1 MPRKLTVLSE
11 LRWHVPSAARLEE
24 LLRSSLPLGLRS
36 GPPRLSFHRELYCD
50 TPQGDLRRRGVRC
63 CIRFDVEDR
72 RWLALDGRDGAV
84 HCEARVT
91 ELEPPDILFGASEP
105 ARRLRALAD
114 PSRLEP
120 QVELD
125 VDRRL
130 RVAHF
135 PALPLSQFVFA
146 YDSVTVRGGGAT
158 PVFHELVLWRRPWAL
173 LPLAPVAR
181 AVARRYGIA
190 AASVARAERAAG
202 LRHTLEGADQAVP
215 GAGRQAAVL
224 ALAHGRMALCRAGTE
239 LRLPTDDGGGE
250 DACRRAL
257 RRAFGHA
264 EAEVRLLGVVPAAE
278 APPRPAIE
286 VWLARRLR
294 RDLSA
299 APPSGIQ
306 WFPPAEIVAR
316 VGSPV
321 LREPVTLAA
330 LAVAARSELVPE
342 WSAAPLEPPQSA
354 QVPSDDGSR
363 LTLSELRV
371 PQLPARALEAAAP
384 APEQFINAHLSSL
397 EFIARVLALAEDP
410 GTPLD
415 ARLRFLAIV
424 GSNLDH
430 FFMVEVGALKHEVAV
445 GIVDRSPDGLTPAE
459 ELDAIAVR
467 LHPLVARQYRAFRD
481 LAQGDLA
488 AHGIWIRDWSE
499 VAPQEQ
505 GLLDRR
511 FSEEIAPLL
520 TPKALT
526 RAPGHPFPHG
536 GDRRL
541 SLAVTLR
548 DTPGGAVHFAA
559 VELPPAL
566 PRFLPLADGG
576 AILVEAVV
584 RARLAALFPG
594 REVVDAHAF
603 RVTRAGDIQLDE
615 LGTASFLQAV
625 AEEVRRRPWG
635 PVVRLEVERTMPP
648 ALREL
653 LQRELRFEESSL
665 QSALGPS
672 DVYEAPGP
680 LDLGALGELAAWPG
694 HSGSNYADII
704 PRDPFAGE
712 PSVFDA
718 IDRGDVL
725 VHHPY
730 DSFAAS
736 FERFIAEAADD
747 PAVAAI
753 KLTLYRPG
761 GPSAIGETLRRAA
774 AAGKD
779 VSVFVELKAR
789 FDEQLNIGW
798 AQSLEAAGIHV
809 LTGLATLKTHAKI
822 ALVVR
827 RVGEGG
833 RTRRYAHIG
842 SGNYNPDTARM
853 YTDLGVFTADTAIAE
868 DLHRLFNELTGSAR
882 PPQADFRRLLVAPTN
897 MLDRFLAL
905 IAREADHA
913 RRGEGRGARIRA
925 KLNGLA
931 DATIIRA
938 LYRASQAGVA
948 VELVVRGTCMLR
960 PGVPGLSER
969 IRVVSLL
976 GRFLEHGRIYH
987 FANAGEPEYYIGS
1000 ADWRPRNLRR
1010 RVEVITPVRDPAA
1023 RARLDGILERELADA
1038 TAWTLESD
1046 GSYSRRADPPASAP
1060 PRRTGSATK
1069 TPATRI

>member
-1 MPRKLTVLSE
+1 M
-11 LRWHVPSAARLEE
+11 
-24 LLRSSLPLGLRS
+24 
-36 GPPRLSFHRELYCD
+36 
-50 TPQGDLRRRGVRC
+50 
-63 CIRFDVEDR
+63 
-72 RWLALDGRDGAV
+72 
-84 HCEARVT
+84 
-91 ELEPPDILFGASEP
+91 
-105 ARRLRALAD
+105 
-114 PSRLEP
+114 
-120 QVELD
+120 
-125 VDRRL
+125 
-130 RVAHF
+130 
-135 PALPLSQFVFA
+135 
-146 YDSVTVRGGGAT
+146 
-158 PVFHELVLWRRPWAL
+158 
-173 LPLAPVAR
+173 
-181 AVARRYGIA
+181 A

-215 GAGRQAAVL
+215 GAGRQVAVL

-264 EAEVRLLGVVPAAE
+264 EAEVRLLGVVPATE
-278 APPRPAIE
+278 ARPAIE

-299 APPSGIQ
+299 APPGGIQ

-342 WSAAPLEPPQSA
+342 WSAAPLEPPQPA

-481 LAQGDLA
+481 LAQGDA
-488 AHGIWIRDWSE
+488 C
-499 VAPQEQ
+499 
-505 GLLDRR
+505 
-511 FSEEIAPLL
+511 
-520 TPKALT
+520 
-526 RAPGHPFPHG
+526 
-536 GDRRL
+536 
-541 SLAVTLR
+541 
-548 DTPGGAVHFAA
+548 
-559 VELPPAL
+559 
-566 PRFLPLADGG
+566 
-576 AILVEAVV
+576 
-584 RARLAALFPG
+584 
-594 REVVDAHAF
+594 
-603 RVTRAGDIQLDE
+603 RVTRAGDSQLDE

-761 GPSAIGETLRRAA
+761 GPSAIGEALRRAA
-774 AAGKD
+774 GAGKD
-779 VSVFVELKAR
+779 LSAFAEMA
-789 FDEQLNIGW
+789 GW
-798 AQSLEAAGIHV
+798 MHQ
-809 LTGLATLKTHAKI
+809 
-822 ALVVR
+822 R
-827 RVGEGG
+827 RNVG
-833 RTRRYAHIG
+833 RST
-842 SGNYNPDTARM
+842 
-853 YTDLGVFTADTAIAE
+853 
-868 DLHRLFNELTGSAR
+868 
-882 PPQADFRRLLVAPTN
+882 
-897 MLDRFLAL
+897 
-905 IAREADHA
+905 
-913 RRGEGRGARIRA
+913 
-925 KLNGLA
+925 
-931 DATIIRA
+931 
-938 LYRASQAGVA
+938 
-948 VELVVRGTCMLR
+948 
-960 PGVPGLSER
+960 
-969 IRVVSLL
+969 
-976 GRFLEHGRIYH
+976 
-987 FANAGEPEYYIGS
+987 
-1000 ADWRPRNLRR
+1000 
-1010 RVEVITPVRDPAA
+1010 
-1023 RARLDGILERELADA
+1023 
-1038 TAWTLESD
+1038 
-1046 GSYSRRADPPASAP
+1046 
-1060 PRRTGSATK
+1060 
-1069 TPATRI
+1069 